1 MNNFH
6 AFLKNHRDFVSYTFF
21 GFLASVINIVSF
33 MVIKSTFHAHYM
45 FANTLAWL
53 ISVVFGFFTNKS
65 LVFKSEYSTGYALI
79 TELIAFFF
87 FRGISLLA
95 DSAIMFICITGL
107 NLSSFTA
114 KVIDQILVG
123 VLNYATSRYTFSK
136 DQREVAKRL
145 RQRRIE
151 HHQQKLA
158 QKNNSKTK

>member
-1 MNNFH
+1 MNNLH
-6 AFLKNHRDFVSYTFF
+6 TFLKNHRDFISYTFF

-53 ISVVFGFFTNKS
+53 ISVIFGFFTNKS

-79 TELIAFFF
+79 TELIAFSF

-95 DSAIMFICITGL
+95 DSAIMFVCISGL

-123 VLNYATSRYTFSK
+123 ILNYITSRYTFSK
-136 DQREVAKRL
+136 DQRQMTRRL
-145 RQRRIE
+145 RQRRLA

-158 QKNNSKTK
+158 QRKSSR